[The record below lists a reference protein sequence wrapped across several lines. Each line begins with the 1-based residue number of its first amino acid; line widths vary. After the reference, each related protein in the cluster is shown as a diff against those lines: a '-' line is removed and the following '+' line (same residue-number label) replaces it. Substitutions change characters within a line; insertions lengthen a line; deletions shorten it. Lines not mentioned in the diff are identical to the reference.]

1 MVDMLSK
8 AIQIAAYWHAGQ
20 VDKSGAPYILHPLR
34 VMMSVEGETD
44 KIVAVLHDVL
54 EDTELTADD
63 LRAHK
68 FSSDVREAVQALTR
82 QTGEDYFDFINRLAP
97 NPIAR
102 RVKLADIADNLSPA
116 RSGGINMKL
125 EARYQRARHILLGTF
140 KSLSEPAPNP
150 LQEQTANIGKG
161 GS

>member
-1 MVDMLSK
+1 MADMLSK

-68 FSSDVREAVQALTR
+68 FSSEIREAVQALTR
-82 QTGEDYFDFINRLAP
+82 QTGEDYFDFIARIIP

-116 RSGGINMKL
+116 RSSGLNMKL
-125 EARYQRARHILLGTF
+125 EARYQRARHILLGTL
-140 KSLSEPAPNP
+140 KPQSESAPNP
-150 LQEQTANIGKG
+150 LQEQNANIGKEG
-161 GS
+161 K